1 MAKVVEAVHP
11 HAAWNTMS
19 VRSIVTVFLYGLG
32 VGLLTYALYLA
43 LDRFVFDPI
52 LCKENS
58 ALVHCEDAS
67 GIAGG
72 VAMILGSFAGL
83 VALVRERV
91 YRPIMAILG
100 VVISLWGIFTVT
112 ASLPLI
118 VAVLYVALLFA
129 VSYTLF
135 SWLVQPTSLVVS
147 VTGVL
152 VVATLARLAMG

>member
-11 HAAWNTMS
+11 HAAWNTMN
-19 VRSIVTVFLYGLG
+19 VRSIVTVFLYGFG
-32 VGLLTYALYLA
+32 VGILTYALYIMLEQ
-43 LDRFVFDPI
+43 FIFDPI

-58 ALVHCEDAS
+58 ALVHCEDAPS
-67 GIAGG
+67 IAGG
-72 VAMILGSFAGL
+72 VAMILGSLAGL
-83 VALVRERV
+83 VLLVRERV

-100 VVISLWGIFTVT
+100 VMIALWGIFTVT

-129 VSYTLF
+129 AAYILF

-147 VTGVL
+147 IAGVL
-152 VVATLARLAMG
+152 IVASLARLAMG